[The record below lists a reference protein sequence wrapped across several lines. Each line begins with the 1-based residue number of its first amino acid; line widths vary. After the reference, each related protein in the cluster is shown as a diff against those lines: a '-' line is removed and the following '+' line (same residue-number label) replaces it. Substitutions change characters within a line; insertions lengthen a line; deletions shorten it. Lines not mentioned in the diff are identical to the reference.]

1 MSIFIVLYHT
11 GGVVRLD
18 IVSSGVYFARLF
30 DLCAPIAL
38 GYFLRFQHFCSTMTK
53 NVYKGK
59 NKKKMEISYDSFI
72 FLIWF

>member
-1 MSIFIVLYHT
+1 MSIFIVLYYT

-38 GYFLRFQHFCSTMTK
+38 GYFFSFSAFLFY
-53 NVYKGK
+53 ND
-59 NKKKMEISYDSFI
+59 KKRNIKEKIKRRWKSLMIPF
-72 FLIWF
+72 FF

>member
-59 NKKKMEISYDSFI
+59 NKKKMEISYDSFL